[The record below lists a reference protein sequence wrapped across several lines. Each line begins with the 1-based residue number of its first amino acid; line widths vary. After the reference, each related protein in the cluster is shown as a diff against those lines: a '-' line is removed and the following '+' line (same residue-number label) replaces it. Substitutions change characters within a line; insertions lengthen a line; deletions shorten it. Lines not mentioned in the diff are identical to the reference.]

1 MVIVVVHT
9 LNIKWFCEYCLVV
22 MLVIIQ
28 CDSTDSCTVC
38 FTVAGSDRV
47 EVKDQQMQT
56 EIIQTEHKNVQVGS
70 TTKQQG
76 VYCVCPLKWDVSGWI
91 AILVIF

>member
-1 MVIVVVHT
+1 
-9 LNIKWFCEYCLVV
+9 
-22 MLVIIQ
+22 MLGITQ
-28 CDSTDSCTVC
+28 CDNDHSTDSCTVC

-56 EIIQTEHKNVQVGS
+56 EIIETEHKDVQVGS

-76 VYCVCPLKWDVSGWI
+76 AYCVCPLKWDVSGWI
-91 AILVIF
+91 AIWLSSNVDSCHATIW